1 VPYHLR
7 VDASTACQLRCP
19 GCPTTE
25 GKVRE
30 GLATGLLS
38 AAALQRLLDE
48 NPQVGSLELSNWGE
62 IFLNPELPDLLRIA
76 WKRRVDITAANGV
89 NLNSASPE
97 ALKAVVAYRVRALT
111 CSIDGA
117 TPEVYQQYRR
127 RGHLPRVLE
136 NIRQIQS
143 WKRRYWSSFPRLTW
157 QFVVFEHNHHELE
170 QARQKARELGM
181 AFVAKTSW
189 GGLHGTQPPQAANR
203 GGDSERR
210 RIERSACAQL
220 WQAPQINHD
229 GRLLGCC
236 INHWGDFGNVFE
248 RPLEALLEAAPM
260 QAARRMLMG
269 QTPPQEGVPCS
280 QCSLYH
286 QLCSS
291 GDWIRPEE
299 CGTSPWLAGMLRVR
313 RCLPAWAWEVLRE
326 LRARLG

>member
-111 CSIDGA
+111 CSIDAA

-136 NIRQIQS
+136 NIRH
-143 WKRRYWSSFPRLTW
+143 RRRGCHAASAACITSS
-157 QFVVFEHNHHELE
+157 
-170 QARQKARELGM
+170 A
-181 AFVAKTSW
+181 
-189 GGLHGTQPPQAANR
+189 PQATGYDRKN
-203 GGDSERR
+203 
-210 RIERSACAQL
+210 
-220 WQAPQINHD
+220 
-229 GRLLGCC
+229 
-236 INHWGDFGNVFE
+236 
-248 RPLEALLEAAPM
+248 AAP
-260 QAARRMLMG
+260 RHG
-269 QTPPQEGVPCS
+269 
-280 QCSLYH
+280 
-286 QLCSS
+286 
-291 GDWIRPEE
+291 W
-299 CGTSPWLAGMLRVR
+299 
-313 RCLPAWAWEVLRE
+313 PAC
-326 LRARLG
+326 